1 MLGALAIGRTEIPGL
16 LEGEDVLATAAAL
29 NALGASVTRGGD
41 GRWTV
46 DGIGVGGLAEP
57 EDVLDLGNSGTAA
70 RLLLG
75 MLATHP
81 ITAFV
86 TGDASLRRRP
96 MGRVVEPLSR
106 FGARF
111 VSREGGRL
119 PLAVSGAVDPI
130 PIVYRLPV
138 PSAQVKSAVLLAGL
152 NTPGATTVIEPQ
164 PTRDHTER
172 MLRHFGAAVST
183 EPEEGGGR
191 RVTVEGF
198 PELTAAPIIVP
209 GDPSSAA
216 FPLVAALIVPGSEVT
231 IEGVGINPL
240 RTGLLECLSEMGAD
254 IALLNRREEGG
265 EPVADIRAR
274 AGALTGA
281 DIPAERAPRMIDE
294 YPILAVAAACARG
307 RTVMRGLAELRVK
320 ESDRLAAIAAGL
332 AGCGVH
338 VAVEGDDLIV
348 EGAGSPPA
356 GGALIETQLDHRIA
370 MAFLVLGLAAEE
382 PVRIDDAAPIATS
395 FPGFVALMTG
405 SARDRLRRIPSPAT
419 GRVRVGAERGG
430 KVFVVAIDGPAA
442 SGKGT
447 LARRLAERFG
457 LAHLDTGKLYR
468 ATALLVLDEAGDP
481 ADPVAAEAAA
491 RRVDP
496 AAARRSAAARRG
508 GRGGGLGGRRDPG
521 GAPRLARAAARFRR
535 TPSGIGARR
544 GARRPR
550 HRHRR
555 LPGGGCQAVHHRQP
569 ETRAARRVKELREQG
584 SAAIY
589 EDVLQDLKERDA
601 RDSERRAAP
610 LTAAPDA
617 HIIDTTTLDADGVFE
632 RVCALVARAL
642 EEKEWQQSN
651 YKPGRRLQRRALP
664 RCSMNR
670 SASSTVSKAPSSRAG
685 SSRSRTTPC

>member
-1 MLGALAIGRTEIPGL
+1 MAHPASPTVARHGGPLAGAIRVPGDKSISHRALMLGALAIGRTEITGL

-41 GRWTV
+41 GRWSV

-57 EDVLDLGNSGTAA
+57 QDLLDLGNSGTAA

-75 MLATHP
+75 VLATHP

-119 PLAVSGAVDPI
+119 PLAVSGAADPI

-152 NTPGATTVIEPQ
+152 NTPGATTVIERQ

-183 EPEEGGGR
+183 EPEEGGR

-198 PELTAAPIIVP
+198 PEMTAAPIIVP

-216 FPLVAALIVPGSEVT
+216 FPLVAALIVPGSDVT
-231 IEGVGINPL
+231 VEGVGINPL
-240 RTGLLECLSEMGAD
+240 RTGLLECLCEMGAD

-274 AGALTGA
+274 AGTLAGA
-281 DIPAERAPRMIDE
+281 EIPAERAPRMIDE

-332 AGCGVH
+332 AGCGVR
-338 VAVEGDDLIV
+338 VVVDGDDLII
-348 EGAGSPPA
+348 EGDGGPPA
-356 GGALIETQLDHRIA
+356 AGALIETQLDHRIA
-370 MAFLVLGLAAEE
+370 MAFLVLGLAAKE

-395 FPGFVALMTG
+395 FPGFIAMMN
-405 SARDRLRRIPSPAT
+405 RL
-419 GRVRVGAERGG
+419 G
-430 KVFVVAIDGPAA
+430 
-442 SGKGT
+442 
-447 LARRLAERFG
+447 
-457 LAHLDTGKLYR
+457 
-468 ATALLVLDEAGDP
+468 
-481 ADPVAAEAAA
+481 
-491 RRVDP
+491 
-496 AAARRSAAARRG
+496 
-508 GRGGGLGGRRDPG
+508 
-521 GAPRLARAAARFRR
+521 
-535 TPSGIGARR
+535 
-544 GARRPR
+544 
-550 HRHRR
+550 
-555 LPGGGCQAVHHRQP
+555 
-569 ETRAARRVKELREQG
+569 
-584 SAAIY
+584 AAIG
-589 EDVLQDLKERDA
+589 EA
-601 RDSERRAAP
+601 
-610 LTAAPDA
+610 
-617 HIIDTTTLDADGVFE
+617 
-632 RVCALVARAL
+632 
-642 EEKEWQQSN
+642 
-651 YKPGRRLQRRALP
+651 
-664 RCSMNR
+664 
-670 SASSTVSKAPSSRAG
+670 
-685 SSRSRTTPC
+685 